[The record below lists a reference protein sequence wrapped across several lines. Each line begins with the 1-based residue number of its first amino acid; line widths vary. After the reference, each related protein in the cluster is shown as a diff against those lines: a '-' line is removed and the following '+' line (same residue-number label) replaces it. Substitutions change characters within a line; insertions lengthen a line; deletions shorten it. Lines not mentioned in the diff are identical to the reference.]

1 MPLSSRSQTVEAI
14 LAGALTPAEAATQH
28 GVSESEITQ
37 WLVQAQRASRAASAR
52 RRTRVLGAAA
62 VIVVGAIGLVARVA
76 LSQAACTQTLPSP
89 LVTFCADFPARADE
103 MNGNFQGV
111 LNILNGRIGSTAGT
125 VVTTNLEPTGG
136 PGATLNLQTTAGGT
150 TRLGGTLQLASAASA
165 PCTAATA
172 GSVRLNNGA
181 LEFCAAGAWSTVTS
195 SPSNGATISCATILS
210 QRPTAPS
217 GVYSLSAGG
226 YAFQAE
232 CDMTSAGGGWTM
244 IQAHTADRTV
254 ESLRVA
260 LDSATYLPAAS
271 VRALALTGS
280 QVRFVDPVNGASA
293 TSSANTQAIQQLRA
307 LTVLNIF
314 DAATWAY
321 TGGLVASNFQA
332 GCASS
337 TPYPNM
343 IHSSCNGGAAHI
355 FPDTHSL
362 RSAAATRERITVWVR

>member
-14 LAGALTPAEAATQH
+14 LTGALTPAEAATQH
-28 GVSESEITQ
+28 GVSEAEVTQ

-62 VIVVGAIGLVARVA
+62 VVIVGAIGFVARVA
-76 LSQAACTQTLPSP
+76 LSQAACMQTLPSP

-103 MNGNFQGV
+103 MNGNFQG
-111 LNILNGRIGSTAGT
+111 LLPILNGRIGPTAGT
-125 VVTTNLEPTGG
+125 VVTTNLEPAG

-150 TRLGGTLQLASAASA
+150 TRLGGTLQLANATTA
-165 PCTAATA
+165 PCSAATA

-181 LEFCAAGAWSTVTS
+181 LEFCTAGAWSTVTS

-271 VRALALTGS
+271 VRALALAGS
-280 QVRFVDPVNGASA
+280 QVRFVDPANGASA

-314 DAATWAY
+314 DAATWSY
-321 TGGLVASNFQA
+321 TGGLTASNFQA
-332 GCASS
+332 TCAASS
-337 TPYPNM
+337 PYPNM
-343 IHSSCNGGAAHI
+343 IHSSCNSGAAHI
-355 FPDTHSL
+355 FPDNHTL
-362 RSAAATRERITVWVR
+362 RSSAPTRERITVWVR

>member
-1 MPLSSRSQTVEAI
+1 MPSTRTQAVENI
-14 LAGALTPAEAATQH
+14 LTGALTPAEAALQH
-28 GVSESEITQ
+28 GVSEAEVTQ
-37 WLVQAQRASRAASAR
+37 WLVQAQRASRAAAAR

-62 VIVVGAIGLVARVA
+62 IVVVGAIGFVARVA

-89 LVTFCADFPARADE
+89 LTTFCADFPARADE
-103 MNGNFQGV
+103 MNGNFQGI
-111 LNILNGRIGSTAGT
+111 LTILNGRIGPTAGT
-125 VVTTNLEPTGG
+125 VVTTNLEPAG

-150 TRLGGTLQLASAASA
+150 TRLGGTLQLANATTA
-165 PCTAATA
+165 PCSAATA

-181 LEFCAAGAWSTVTS
+181 LEFCTAGVWSTVTS
-195 SPSNGATISCATILS
+195 APPSGATISCATILS

-217 GVYSLSAGG
+217 GVYALSAGG

-244 IQAHTADRTV
+244 IQAHTTDRTV

-271 VRALALTGS
+271 VRALALAGT
-280 QVRFVDPVNGASA
+280 QVRFVDPANGASA

-314 DAATWAY
+314 DAATWTY

-332 GCASS
+332 GCAAAS
-337 TPYPNM
+337 PYPNM

-355 FPDTHSL
+355 FPDTHML